1 MRESNPHAGQIV
13 NDPDPEDLTADAIA
27 TAAQQPQS
35 ASVDGVTVSAVPIAD
50 QIKADQYRRTSAGL
64 AGNGSA
70 WGMTRTARVQPP
82 GATG

>member
-1 MRESNPHAGQIV
+1 M
-13 NDPDPEDLTADAIA
+13 PDPSAEDLTPEQIAIN
-27 TAAQQPQS
+27 AQQPQS
-35 ASVDGVTVSAVPIAD
+35 ASVDGVTASQVSISD

>member
-1 MRESNPHAGQIV
+1 M
-13 NDPDPEDLTADAIA
+13 PDPSAEDLTPEQIAIN
-27 TAAQQPQS
+27 AQQPQS
-35 ASVDGVTVSAVPIAD
+35 ASVDGVTASQVSISD

-64 AGNGSA
+64 VGNGSA